1 MGRRVKE
8 LPVPIDAVLQAA
20 LFPLLLL
27 ANTGCMDL
35 AEREGEDKPTLH
47 KELPQS
53 SRLPADFCS
62 SYSRRGRVKE
72 AWPSFVLSWPVSFYQ
87 VSL

>member
-20 LFPLLLL
+20 LSPLLLL

-35 AEREGEDKPTLH
+35 AEREGEGKPTYTKSFLRA
-47 KELPQS
+47 LVCLQTFVALTP
-53 SRLPADFCS
+53 
-62 SYSRRGRVKE
+62 GE
-72 AWPSFVLSWPVSFYQ
+72 AE
-87 VSL
+87 